1 MYSLLVS
8 PESIVNSRLSVILT
22 KALVLLPVLYF
33 TEIKESSFRE
43 GGREGKGGGGGEG
56 EGGKREEGRGHNES
70 NTTKHVCYFS
80 LFQQSVV
87 VYASLFCLN
96 L

>member
-56 EGGKREEGRGHNES
+56 EGGKREEGRGHNER
-70 NTTKHVCYFS
+70 NVCYFS